1 MPWPLIRL
9 GALLLPT
16 WEALAEMR
24 YLWRTPHVLA
34 NDKLLALL
42 GSESHT
48 PLAYAAQTALV
59 DLGLTSVQTGGP
71 RYAGT

>member
-9 GALLLPT
+9 GALLVPT

-24 YLWRTPHVLA
+24 YLWRTSHLLA

-42 GSESHT
+42 GSEPHT
-48 PLAYAAQTALV
+48 PLAHAALTALE
-59 DLGLTSVQTGGP
+59 DLGVMSVQTGDP